1 MDGRPPMSAAIV
13 DTPLDWSDLVRTWR
27 ELDVPEGWRP
37 EVTIE
42 GIRMSPPPGGQ
53 HNLIAGRLHRQL
65 VSGTPDGSEVF
76 QTLGVSVPVVGGIY
90 VPDLCVVPLIR
101 VPHGAEPVPSE
112 HVLLAIEI
120 TSAGNAQHDR
130 SRKRWAYAHG
140 GIGQYLLVDP
150 HDPEGPAVTLFGA
163 PGEGVY
169 RRACRVP
176 FGETIALASPF
187 ELELDTAEF

>member
-1 MDGRPPMSAAIV
+1 MSAAIV
-13 DTPLDWSDLVRTWR
+13 DTPLDWSDLARTWR

-53 HNLIAGRLHRQL
+53 HNLIADQLHEALLRRPE
-65 VSGTPDGSEVF
+65 GTGVF

-90 VPDLCVVPLIR
+90 VPDLCVVPRVR
-101 VPHGAEPVPSE
+101 VPQGAEPVPSE
-112 HVLLAIEI
+112 HVLLAVEI
-120 TSAGNAQHDR
+120 TSAGSAKHDR
-130 SRKRWAYAHG
+130 SRKKWAYAHG
-140 GIGQYLLVDP
+140 GVGQYLLVDP